1 MTIKTDI
8 DQHIKE
14 AMKAK
19 DKERLATLRQLKS
32 ALQNEQ
38 INAKDPLTADEE
50 LTVVNRE
57 VKQTK
62 EELEGYQK
70 AEGDYAAVI
79 SKLEKRLEE
88 LSRYL
93 PAQLSEA
100 EVEAAIREVITETGA
115 AGPSDKG
122 AVLKV
127 IMPRL
132 KGKADGKFI
141 NQTVARLLGQ

>member
-1 MTIKTDI
+1 MTIKSDI

-32 ALQNEQ
+32 ALQNEE
-38 INAKDPLTADEE
+38 INSKGPLSADEE
-50 LTVVNRE
+50 VTVVSRE

-79 SKLEKRLEE
+79 DKLEKRLTE

-93 PAQLSEA
+93 PEQMSEA
-100 EVEAAIREVITETGA
+100 EVEAAVREVITETGA
-115 AGPSDKG
+115 TGPSDKG

-127 IMPRL
+127 IMPKL

-141 NQTVARLLGQ
+141 NETVSRLLKQ